1 MIELDAKSAA
11 DRIRADVVGKP
22 DIPADARH
30 ALAFAKDVCAELGL
44 DPDPPAMM
52 AVTQALER
60 TGIKPHIAQEYPK
73 MLTENGKPVKDEHG
87 NNVVFNSAE
96 EEKDYKTGNP
106 SMPKALEYPKPL
118 KDAGG
123 QPVRDPSGAPIIFID
138 AAEEKAY
145 WDEQEKTPD
154 KSKKHK

>member
-60 TGIKPHIAQEYPK
+60 AGIKPHVAQEYPK

-96 EEKDYKTGNP
+96 EEKAWKPAVAPTTVSAAPALPPEDPPKHEAP
-106 SMPKALEYPKPL
+106 PKALLDSDDDYYPK
-118 KDAGG
+118 
-123 QPVRDPSGAPIIFID
+123 
-138 AAEEKAY
+138 
-145 WDEQEKTPD
+145 
-154 KSKKHK
+154 KKK

>member
-44 DPDPPAMM
+44 DPDPPSMM

-60 TGIKPHIAQEYPK
+60 AGIKPHVAQEYPK
-73 MLTENGKPVKDEHG
+73 MLTENGKPVYREDG
-87 NNVVFNSAE
+87 TIVVFFSAE
-96 EEKDYKTGNP
+96 DEKNWKP
-106 SMPKALEYPKPL
+106 SDPKVVSAAPVLPPEDPPKYEAPPKALLDSDDDYHPK
-118 KDAGG
+118 
-123 QPVRDPSGAPIIFID
+123 
-138 AAEEKAY
+138 
-145 WDEQEKTPD
+145 
-154 KSKKHK
+154 KKK